1 MSYDTEFRKIN
12 DNEYVV
18 DFYNNMK
25 VARLHIYPKSKA
37 MLFNANCLLRNV
49 EMQYF
54 ADTMRHIT
62 NFYDNELYDE
72 YDIVDFRVPKEG
84 DIYWDVAT
92 IKCDIEDKRP
102 SPKFIL
108 QRQIPVKISFEVSK
122 EKDFVTQGQ
131 YYINN
136 IGDVDKWYHYEPS
149 TKKYY
154 ILTEVK

>member
-1 MSYDTEFRKIN
+1 MSYDTEFRKN
-12 DNEYVV
+12 NEYVV

-37 MLFNANCLLRNV
+37 MLFNANCLLRYV

-54 ADTMRHIT
+54 ADTMKHIT
-62 NFYDNELYDE
+62 DFYASELYDE

-92 IKCDIEDKRP
+92 IKCDIEEDKRP

-131 YYINN
+131 YYIDKS
-136 IGDVDKWYHYEPS
+136 GDIYKWYHPETS

-154 ILTEVK
+154 IFTIFR